1 LYSRYC
7 SVRQWVHFQLR
18 IQQQLRHPLGQLNK
32 AQAGQ
37 LEEFQFRHAR
47 RPVQETFN
55 KLEMKR
61 TLLTFD
67 YVFWYATILCQ
78 LVACFALIKRREF
91 LKHWKVFGY
100 YIFYMAGAMV
110 FTLAVVRFGSP
121 TAFAATYTLVD
132 FIEAI
137 LLNLVL
143 LEILV
148 KVLDPFESLPGRTVA
163 RFCFWAVLGISTAV
177 ALSVVMPSGHRESY
191 IEVPLTIER
200 TIFLADASLL
210 WILLVQAKTLGITWK
225 SSVAEIAIGF
235 VLYLTVQATTRFVM
249 SLYQGQIIRI
259 CSEVGQVAYLIA
271 VISWIWTITHRD
283 PVALPLSSEA
293 VARIQKPDA
302 EDEVVTK
309 ERIFAAV
316 GIKVTQPGEEE
327 TLEPAE
333 KKGLAQR
340 SPGLSA

>member
-1 LYSRYC
+1 
-7 SVRQWVHFQLR
+7 
-18 IQQQLRHPLGQLNK
+18 
-32 AQAGQ
+32 
-37 LEEFQFRHAR
+37 
-47 RPVQETFN
+47 
-55 KLEMKR
+55 MKR
-61 TLLTFD
+61 TLFTFD

-78 LVACFALIKRREF
+78 LVACFALIKRKEF
-91 LKHWKVFGY
+91 FRHWKVFGY
-100 YIFYMAGAMV
+100 YIFYMAGAMI
-110 FTLAVVRFGSP
+110 FTLAIVRFGSP
-121 TAFAATYTLVD
+121 GAFATTYIIVD

-200 TIFLADASLL
+200 TIFLADASML
-210 WILLVQAKTLGITWK
+210 WILLVQSKTLGITWK
-225 SSVAEIAIGF
+225 SSVAEISIGF
-235 VLYLTVQATTRFVM
+235 VLYLTVQATTRFVAG
-249 SLYQGQIIRI
+249 LYQGPIMRSI

-271 VISWIWTITHRD
+271 VLSWIWTILYRD

-293 VARIQKPDA
+293 VARIQKPGA
-302 EDEVVTK
+302 EDEVVSK

-316 GIKVTQPGEEE
+316 GIKVTQPGEETVSEE
-327 TLEPAE
+327 TDE
-333 KKGLAQR
+333 KGLTQH